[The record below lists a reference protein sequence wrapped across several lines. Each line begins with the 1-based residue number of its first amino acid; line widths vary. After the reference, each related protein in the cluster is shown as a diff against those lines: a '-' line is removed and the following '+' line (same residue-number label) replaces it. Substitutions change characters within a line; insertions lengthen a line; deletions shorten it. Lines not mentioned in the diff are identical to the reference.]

1 MIQPLLV
8 IVAGPNGS
16 GKSTLIRQLRSSPNV
31 DSPNLYINADD
42 LKAQLE
48 LTDAAA
54 QSLAQQLRKNA
65 IEQRESL
72 IFKTVA
78 SHPSKISE
86 LQQAVLAGYRCH
98 VILIATDNPA
108 INVDR
113 VAHRVRNGGH
123 DVPENRIRDRYQRT
137 LALFPSMIEQA
148 SEALIFDNTSS
159 NAVDHTLQAVLVR
172 DDLVVLAANQASW
185 VRDLIAKV
193 AARNQERYMVFQAI
207 QGDMG
212 HIEKAILEDG
222 VYTGS
227 IVMISAHYVLQYTQL
242 QQFVLHDRSL
252 ISGNLVSLEES
263 RNYSISYQQGVAQVE
278 IIL

>member
-1 MIQPLLV
+1 MKPLAMPLEISTNLRLSMIQPLLV

-16 GKSTLIRQLRSSPNV
+16 GKSTLIRQLRSSPNI

-72 IFKTVA
+72 IFETVA

-172 DDLVVLAANQASW
+172 D
-185 VRDLIAKV
+185 
-193 AARNQERYMVFQAI
+193 
-207 QGDMG
+207 G
-212 HIEKAILEDG
+212 HIPNP
-222 VYTGS
+222 S
-227 IVMISAHYVLQYTQL
+227 IGTDPKS
-242 QQFVLHDRSL
+242 LHPK
-252 ISGNLVSLEES
+252 ISGQWTYPQNLS
-263 RNYSISYQQGVAQVE
+263 RRFPPSTQPVARSATNGDNYLGRRRGRSFRQKRD
-278 IIL
+278 

>member
-16 GKSTLIRQLRSSPNV
+16 GKSTLIRQLRNSPNV
-31 DSPNLYINADD
+31 DLPNLYINADD

-72 IFKTVA
+72 IFETVA

-113 VAHRVRNGGH
+113 VAHRVLNGGH
-123 DVPENRIRDRYQRT
+123 DVPENKIRDRYQRT

-159 NAVDHTLQAVLVR
+159 NAVAHTLQAVLVR
-172 DDLVVLAANQASW
+172 DDLVILAANQASW

-193 AARNQERYMVFQAI
+193 ADRNQERYMVFQAI
-207 QGDMG
+207 QGDTG

-222 VYTGS
+222 AYTGS
-227 IVMISAHYVLQYTQL
+227 IVLISAHYVLQYTQL
-242 QQFVLHDRSL
+242 QQFILHDRSL

-263 RNYSISYQQGVAQVE
+263 RN
-278 IIL
+278 